1 MPKEIRALVRG
12 HKAKKH
18 KMVQSSFRGWSV
30 KNWTSADD
38 ERLRELVVEGMDA
51 RKLGVELNRTATAVR
66 SRAFRLNLTIPTV
79 PRSGSLKFSQAG
91 TFYER

>member
-1 MPKEIRALVRG
+1 M
-12 HKAKKH
+12 
-18 KMVQSSFRGWSV
+18 
-30 KNWTSADD
+30 KNWTLADD

-79 PRSGSLKFSQAG
+79 PRSTSLKFSQTG
-91 TFYER
+91 TSAARDLPRLHVVRVAE